1 MRLFK
6 TTVLLFLLLA
16 FVGTHVRSLPLDE
29 SEIIS
34 STKISSS
41 SSSSLSSSFED
52 HYDQRQNGS
61 ENYRVHIDGVV
72 IVIAPVEALL
82 MANDLVNNNQSGIS
96 TINYPKPDD
105 NKPNIEHSEKPSN
118 ENLEKPSTEH
128 LEKPSTEH
136 LEEPTTEHQSS
147 EKLNVSSK
155 STKRSNLRLMNLLA
169 PFIRRFY
176 HPQ

>member
-1 MRLFK
+1 MFSINMRLFK

-29 SEIIS
+29 SEITS
-34 STKISSS
+34 STKI

-128 LEKPSTEH
+128 LE
-136 LEEPTTEHQSS
+136 EPTTEHQSS